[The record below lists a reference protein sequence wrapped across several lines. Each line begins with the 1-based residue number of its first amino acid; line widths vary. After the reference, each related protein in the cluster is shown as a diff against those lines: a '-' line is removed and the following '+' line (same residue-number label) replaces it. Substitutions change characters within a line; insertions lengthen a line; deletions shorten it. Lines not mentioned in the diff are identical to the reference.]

1 MEGQRARAGRAGQEE
16 GSGDDTIT
24 MLVSNNCPH
33 QSGPLG
39 IACISLNDTSR
50 AHNISG
56 NS

>member
-50 AHNISG
+50 ANNISG